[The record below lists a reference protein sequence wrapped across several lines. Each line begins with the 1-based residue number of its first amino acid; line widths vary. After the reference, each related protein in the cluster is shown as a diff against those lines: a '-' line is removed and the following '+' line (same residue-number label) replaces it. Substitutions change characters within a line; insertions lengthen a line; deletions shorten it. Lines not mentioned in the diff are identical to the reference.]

1 MNNTEFDNTL
11 KKLEGQVSQFSSVA
25 TDFEIP
31 KNNSILSKIDF
42 KSNVVYY
49 VLVPII
55 IMIVFYIFKPCF
67 VMTETTTTDVNLI
80 TITEKKL
87 NFKRLIISTI
97 ICTFTISFLIFCY
110 LYKKQLQKT

>member
-1 MNNTEFDNTL
+1 MNDTDFANTI
-11 KKLEGQVSQFSSVA
+11 KKLEGQVTQFSSET

-31 KNNSILSKIDF
+31 KNSNILSKINV

-49 VLVPII
+49 ILVPII
-55 IMIVFYIFKPCF
+55 IMIIFYIFKPCF

-87 NFKRLIISTI
+87 NFKSLIISTI
-97 ICTFTISFLIFCY
+97 ICTCIISLIIFSY
-110 LYKKQLQKT
+110 KYKKQLQQT

>member
-42 KSNVVYY
+42 KSNVIYY

-55 IMIVFYIFKPCF
+55 IMIIFYIFKFLDIFTVTIF
-67 VMTETTTTDVNLI
+67 V
-80 TITEKKL
+80 L
-87 NFKRLIISTI
+87 NRRSIRFSRSARTRIISTN
-97 ICTFTISFLIFCY
+97 FY
-110 LYKKQLQKT
+110 